1 MMSVSVR
8 LGAAANLG
16 TPQLLFR
23 AAFEEYGSALAGNPD
38 YLVTRGGDRFLITL
52 PVVQLKPLTAKLN
65 WRSML
70 AAE

>member
-1 MMSVSVR
+1 MSVRVR
-8 LGAAANLG
+8 LGDTAEIG

-23 AAFEEYGSALAGNPD
+23 AAFEQYGSALAGNPD
-38 YLVTRGGDRFLITL
+38 YLVTRSGNRFLITL

-70 AAE
+70 ARE